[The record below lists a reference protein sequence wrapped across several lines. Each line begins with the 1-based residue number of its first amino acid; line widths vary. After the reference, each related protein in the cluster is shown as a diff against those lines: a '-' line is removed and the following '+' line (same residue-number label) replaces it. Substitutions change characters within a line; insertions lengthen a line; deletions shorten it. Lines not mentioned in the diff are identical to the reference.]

1 MFKMNKKV
9 IGIIIII
16 FGSYLLVGNTLMS
29 LLFNY
34 AGPIGWDVPISP
46 TDYWRNW
53 WNNYRLV
60 TVIIAVAGLILIIL
74 AIRILIKNNNRTMII
89 TESNQIH

>member
-1 MFKMNKKV
+1 MNKKA
-9 IGIIIII
+9 IGIIFII

-29 LLFNY
+29 ILFNY
-34 AGPIGWDVPISP
+34 AGPIGFDVPISP

-53 WNNYRLV
+53 WNNFGLV
-60 TVIIAVAGLILIIL
+60 TVITAVAGLILIIL
-74 AIRILIKNNNRTMII
+74 GIPLVIRNNNRTKII

>member
-1 MFKMNKKV
+1 MNKKA
-9 IGIIIII
+9 IGIIFII

-29 LLFNY
+29 ILFNY
-34 AGPIGWDVPISP
+34 AGPIGFDVPISP

-53 WNNYRLV
+53 WNNFGLV
-60 TVIIAVAGLILIIL
+60 TVITAVAGLILIIL
-74 AIRILIKNNNRTMII
+74 GIPIVIRNNNRIKII

>member
-1 MFKMNKKV
+1 MIRMNKKV

-16 FGSYLLVGNTLMS
+16 LGSYLLLGNTLMS
-29 LLFNY
+29 LLLNY

-53 WNNYRLV
+53 WNNYGLV

-74 AIRILIKNNNRTMII
+74 ARRILIKNNKRTMII

>member
-1 MFKMNKKV
+1 MNKKN

-16 FGSYLLVGNTLMS
+16 IGSYLLVGNTLMS
-29 LLFNY
+29 LLLNY

-53 WNNYRLV
+53 WNNYGLV

-74 AIRILIKNNNRTMII
+74 AKRILIKNNKRTMII
-89 TESNQIH
+89 T

>member
-1 MFKMNKKV
+1 MFNMNKKA
-9 IGIIIII
+9 IGIIFII

-29 LLFNY
+29 LLLNY

-53 WNNYRLV
+53 WNNYGLV
-60 TVIIAVAGLILIIL
+60 TVLTAVAGLILIKL
-74 AIRILIKNNNRTMII
+74 SMPILIRDNNRTMII
-89 TESNQIH
+89 TESKQIQ

>member
-1 MFKMNKKV
+1 MNKKI

-29 LLFNY
+29 ILFNY
-34 AGPIGWDVPISP
+34 AGPIGFDVPISP

-53 WNNYRLV
+53 WINFGLV
-60 TVIIAVAGLILIIL
+60 TVIIAIAGLILTIL
-74 AIRILIKNNNRTMII
+74 GIRILIRNSNRTMII
-89 TESNQIH
+89 KESN

>member
-1 MFKMNKKV
+1 MNKKN

-29 LLFNY
+29 LLLNY

-53 WNNYRLV
+53 WNNYGLV

-74 AIRILIKNNNRTMII
+74 AKRILIKNNKRTMII
-89 TESNQIH
+89 T

>member
-1 MFKMNKKV
+1 MNKKN

-29 LLFNY
+29 LLLNY

-46 TDYWRNW
+46 ADYWRNW
-53 WNNYRLV
+53 WNNYGLV

-74 AIRILIKNNNRTMII
+74 AIRILIKNNKRTMII
-89 TESNQIH
+89 T